1 MWMNEVLAALV
12 LMLSGAIGVIHYVVS
27 RYSESTEK
35 YHYQLLSLNG
45 GLFMALVFLILL
57 PEAIE
62 FSHTVNVY
70 LLMLLGFVIFNIMG
84 KALSQYVKDKE
95 KAAGEV
101 RLLHEAGIFLD
112 HFMLGFVL
120 VTSVELEPTLG
131 FLVAIPI
138 ALHTISS
145 AFSLPH
151 IHESGKT
158 GPHKPVLSLS
168 TPVGAIAALLL
179 SIEHEIQGGI
189 LALLLGMLLYIGI
202 RDFVPRG
209 DKGYPLL
216 FLGGVGIVVLVWIFF
231 GR

>member
-1 MWMNEVLAALV
+1 MNEVQAASVLILAAV
-12 LMLSGAIGVIHYVVS
+12 ISGIHYVGS
-27 RYSESTEK
+27 RFSESMEK

-62 FSHTVNVY
+62 FSYTVNVY
-70 LLMLLGFVIFNIMG
+70 LLMLVGFVIFNLIG
-84 KALSQYVKDKE
+84 KALILYVKDKK
-95 KAAGEV
+95 KAAGEI
-101 RLLHEAGIFLD
+101 RLLHEIGIFVD

-120 VTSVELEPTLG
+120 VTSVEIEPTLG

-138 ALHTISS
+138 TLHTISS
-145 AFSLPH
+145 SVSLPH
-151 IHESGKT
+151 IHEDGMT

-168 TPVGAIAALLL
+168 TFMGAIAALVL
-179 SIEHEIQGGI
+179 SVEHEIQGAI

-202 RDFVPRG
+202 RDFIPRG
-209 DKGYPLL
+209 DKGHPLL
-216 FLGGVGIVVLVWIFF
+216 FIAGVAIVVLVWIFF